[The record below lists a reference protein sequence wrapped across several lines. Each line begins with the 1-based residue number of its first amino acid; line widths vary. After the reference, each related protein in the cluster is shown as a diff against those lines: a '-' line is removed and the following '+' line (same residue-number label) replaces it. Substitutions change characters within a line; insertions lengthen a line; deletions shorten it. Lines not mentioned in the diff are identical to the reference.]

1 MYVVYTTTHP
11 PHPRTRFTL
20 VGGTLNSTDWRW
32 TIFVFHCF
40 RFTQPFFS
48 AGGAM
53 SIFVLSFCVAFVL
66 FFVCVYCLFIVF
78 FSFRGFPLWLADRLY
93 VISILCNSFL
103 YFHILF
109 ICFFL
114 WYIVLCSRRN
124 ATTATKLHN
133 SRRADHTPTV
143 YMI

>member
-1 MYVVYTTTHP
+1 MCTTTRP

-20 VGGTLNSTDWRW
+20 VGGTLNSTDSKCA
-32 TIFVFHCF
+32 IFVFGCF
-40 RFTQPFFS
+40 RFTQPFFP

-53 SIFVLSFCVAFVL
+53 SIFVLSFCVRFVL
-66 FFVCVYCLFIVF
+66 FFVCVYCLFLVF
-78 FSFRGFPLWLADRLY
+78 FSFRGFPHWLADRLY
-93 VISILCNSFL
+93 ANTILCNTFL

-109 ICFFL
+109 ICFL
-114 WYIVLCSRRN
+114 LEYLVLCSRRN
-124 ATTATKLHN
+124 AITATKLHN